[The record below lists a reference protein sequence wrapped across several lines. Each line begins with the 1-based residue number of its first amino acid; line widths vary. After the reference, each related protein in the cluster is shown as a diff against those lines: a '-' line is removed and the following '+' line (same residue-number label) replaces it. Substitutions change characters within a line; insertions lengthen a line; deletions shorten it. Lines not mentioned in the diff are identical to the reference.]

1 MFEYLRIVQIAFRKG
16 LMLVAGT
23 IVLLHVLVPHWH
35 ESELNAQAHDPLHS
49 QNHSMVDFLQLI
61 LHEAD
66 HMDEEVIPIASL
78 PQLPAFVAVLAAI
91 FHAHFGAIQSPTL
104 SIAAGHVAPLA
115 RGCLSAAGCRPPPF
129 LG

>member
-35 ESELNAQAHDPLHS
+35 TYELTDSAHDSLHN
-49 QNHSMVDFLQLI
+49 QNHSLVELLQLV

-66 HMDEEVIPIASL
+66 HMDEEVISITSL
-78 PQLPAFVAVLAAI
+78 PQVPASVAVLAAI

-104 SIAAGHVAPLA
+104 SFADGHVVCLA

-129 LG
+129 LS